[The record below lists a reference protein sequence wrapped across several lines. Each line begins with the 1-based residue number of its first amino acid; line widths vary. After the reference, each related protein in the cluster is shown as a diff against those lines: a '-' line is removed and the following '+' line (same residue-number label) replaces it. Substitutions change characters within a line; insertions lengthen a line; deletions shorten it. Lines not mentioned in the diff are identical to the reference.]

1 MKYNTLK
8 IIGFVF
14 FLSSITA
21 GCYYDKEDELYPKTT
36 VTCDGTAA
44 KYSTDVKTALD
55 RTSCAIAG
63 CHGSGAAG
71 GIQIDTY
78 DNLKAYINRAKANF
92 LGSIKHTSGYS
103 AMPKGGGKLTDAEIC
118 KIEGWINAGMFNN

>member
-1 MKYNTLK
+1 MKYNKFK
-8 IIGFVF
+8 IIGLVCI
-14 FLSSITA
+14 LSGLVAS
-21 GCYYDKEDELYPKTT
+21 CYYDKEDKLYPKTT

-44 KYSTDVKTALD
+44 KYSTDVKVALD
-55 RTSCAIAG
+55 RLACTASG
-63 CHGSGAAG
+63 CHGSGAAA

-103 AMPKGGGKLTDAEIC
+103 AMPKGGGKLTDTEIC
-118 KIEGWINAGMFNN
+118 KIEGWINAGMLNN

>member
-1 MKYNTLK
+1 MNYNKLK
-8 IIGFVF
+8 IISLVL
-14 FLSSITA
+14 FLGSVTA

-36 VTCDGTAA
+36 VSCDGTAA

-55 RTSCAIAG
+55 RLSCTTGG

-78 DNLKAYINRAKANF
+78 DNLKAYINRAKVNF
-92 LGSIKHTSGYS
+92 LGSIKHTSGFS
-103 AMPKGGGKLTDAEIC
+103 AMPKGGGKLTDTEIC
-118 KIEGWINAGMFNN
+118 KIEGWINVGMLNN